1 MYTGRNSEKLK
12 IRSNRTFVLPIK
24 RKNMSSPSSRM
35 DALSVRPKICKPF
48 ECLDN
53 LKIRNTLT
61 NRMTLRMAN
70 DIA

>member
-1 MYTGRNSEKLK
+1 MYTGRNSEKLE
-12 IRSNRTFVLPIK
+12 IRSYKTFVLPIK

-61 NRMTLRMAN
+61 KRMTLRMAN
-70 DIA
+70 DMA

>member
-1 MYTGRNSEKLK
+1 MYTGRNSEKLE
-12 IRSNRTFVLPIK
+12 IRSYKTFVLPIK

-53 LKIRNTLT
+53 LKIRNSLT
-61 NRMTLRMAN
+61 KRMTLRMAN
-70 DIA
+70 DMA